1 MSIDRLT
8 RVNEMLK
15 REIGTAIYHVM
26 REDAFDLAAV
36 TVTEVLASHDLRTAR
51 VRVSI
56 RGTDDRQA
64 SMLRLLKRHHGDFQA
79 LINRDMQIKYT
90 PRLTFEL
97 DGSVAKG
104 DHVLSILQHLAPA
117 TDADGE
123 APAPGAESEELGPS
137 AGAEEAP
144 T

>member
-36 TVTEVLASHDLRTAR
+36 TVTEVSASHDLRTAR

-64 SMLRLLKRHHGDFQA
+64 SMLHLLKRHHGDFQA
-79 LINRDMQIKYT
+79 LINRAMQIKYT

-104 DHVLSILQHLAPA
+104 DHVLSILQHWAPA
-117 TDADGE
+117 ADA
-123 APAPGAESEELGPS
+123 GAADLEPS
-137 AGAEEAP
+137 AGAAEAP
-144 T
+144 P